1 MKKIIMTG
9 GGTAGH
15 VMPCLALVPELAARG
30 YEIYYIGTYNGIEK
44 GLVEEK
50 GLKYFGISSGKLRRY
65 FSFKNFTD
73 PFRVIHGFFEAK
85 KIIKKLKPDI
95 VFSKGGFVTVP
106 VVFAAHRLHVPIIS
120 HESDITPGLANRL
133 CIKKADY
140 ICTGFKETL
149 KFLPKT
155 RGIYTG
161 SPIRA
166 ELLKGDKERGYRFTC
181 LTGDKPIIL
190 IIGGSTGASKINES
204 VYNILPTLLKDYGVI
219 HITGKGKKNPG
230 YDNLPGY
237 ISFEYVGAELP
248 DVFAVS
254 DLVISRAGANSIC
267 ELLALNKPNILIP
280 LSLTQSRGD
289 QILNADSFEK
299 QGFSYVLREEEI
311 TNESLIAAIS
321 YVLSNKEKYINKM
334 KQSISNNAIKNI
346 ADIID
351 TSVRQE

>member
-15 VMPCLALVPELAARG
+15 VMPCLALVPELTARG

-50 GLKYFGISSGKLRRY
+50 GLPYFGISSGKLRRY
-65 FSFKNFTD
+65 FSLKNFTD
-73 PFRVIHGFFEAK
+73 PFRVIKGYFEAK
-85 KIIKKLKPDI
+85 KIIKKIKPDVI
-95 VFSKGGFVTVP
+95 FSKGGFATVP
-106 VVFAAHRLHVPIIS
+106 VTFAAHEYHIPVIS

-149 KFLPKT
+149 KFLPKNK
-155 RGIYTG
+155 GIYTG

-166 ELLKGDKERGYRFTC
+166 ELLNGDTEKGYRFT
-181 LTGDKPIIL
+181 GFNGNKPIIL
-190 IIGGSTGASKINES
+190 IIGGSTGSAKINES
-204 VYNILPTLLKDYGVI
+204 IYNVLPTLLKDYDVI
-219 HITGKGKKNPG
+219 HITGKGKNNPE
-230 YDNLPGY
+230 YENLPGY
-237 ISFEYVGAELP
+237 KSFEYVGMELP

-280 LSLTQSRGD
+280 LSAAQSRGD

-311 TNESLIAAIS
+311 TNESLLEAIS
-321 YVLSNKEKYINKM
+321 YVLSNKEKYINAM

-346 ADIID
+346 VDII
-351 TSVRQE
+351 TRY